1 MPLFVMTKV
10 RRMPNLEVVMA
21 KLIAELVLI
30 IKLLVV
36 IVAVIIQAFNMNFWT
51 DVTLNSITWSLYI
64 NIDPVLN
71 LVRIEA
77 IALK

>member
-1 MPLFVMTKV
+1 
-10 RRMPNLEVVMA
+10 MPNLEVVMA